1 MQLDGKEA
9 LLTERNCRCSILNH
23 RLSGRQCNRQYI
35 GDSVMNGM
43 FYFQQGMLWLGAE
56 LGIADGAEGVELPD
70 IT

>member
-1 MQLDGKEA
+1 
-9 LLTERNCRCSILNH
+9 
-23 RLSGRQCNRQYI
+23 
-35 GDSVMNGM
+35 MNGM